1 MNRRENNPFSTA
13 WLVYP
18 VDQRDDYVRFCQ
30 TENPSPSDEAPFPR
44 RVDMWF
50 ASVALAARNGLRPV
64 DLRSRSPVQFVQGD
78 IFDPDAWR
86 VRVLMLLALAID
98 QSIDVVENPGRMMAI
113 ANGLAAA
120 GQPLVVEMINR
131 GQDRPI
137 WNLSTALEELLS

>member
-18 VDQRDDYVRFCQ
+18 VDQRDDYFRFCQ

-50 ASVALAARNGLRPV
+50 AAVALAARNGLRPV
-64 DLRSRSPVQFVQGD
+64 DLRSRSTVEFVQGE
-78 IFDPDAWR
+78 IFDSDAWR
-86 VRVLMLLALAID
+86 IRALMLLALATD
-98 QSIDVVENPGRMMAI
+98 QSIDVVEVPARMMTI

-120 GQPLVVEMINR
+120 GQPMVVEMLNR
-131 GQDRPI
+131 SQDRPI
-137 WNLSTALEELLS
+137 WNLSTALEEMLS

>member
-18 VDQRDDYVRFCQ
+18 IDQRDDYVRFCQ

-50 ASVALAARNGLRPV
+50 AAVALAARDGLRPV
-64 DLRSRSPVQFVQGD
+64 DLRSRSTVQFVQGS
-78 IFDPDAWR
+78 IFDSDAWR
-86 VRVLMLLALAID
+86 VRALMLLALAIE
-98 QSIDVVENPGRMMAI
+98 QSIEVVENSARMITI
-113 ANGLAAA
+113 ANGLAAV
-120 GQPLVVEMINR
+120 GQPLLVEMLNR

>member
-1 MNRRENNPFSTA
+1 MNRRDNNPFSTA

-18 VDQRDDYVRFCQ
+18 IDQRDDYVRFCQ

-50 ASVALAARNGLRPV
+50 AAVALAARDGLRPV
-64 DLRSRSPVQFVQGD
+64 DLRSRSTVQFVQGS
-78 IFDPDAWR
+78 IFDSDAWR
-86 VRVLMLLALAID
+86 VRALMLLALAIE
-98 QSIDVVENPGRMMAI
+98 QSIEVVENSARMITI
-113 ANGLAAA
+113 ANGLAAV
-120 GQPLVVEMINR
+120 GQPLLVEMLNR

>member
-18 VDQRDDYVRFCQ
+18 IDQRDDYVRFCQ
-30 TENPSPSDEAPFPR
+30 TENPSPSDEAPFQR

-50 ASVALAARNGLRPV
+50 AAVALAARNGLRSV
-64 DLRSRSPVQFVQGD
+64 DLRSRSTVSFVQGS
-78 IFDPDAWR
+78 IFDSDAWR
-86 VRVLMLLALAID
+86 VRALMLLALAIE
-98 QSIDVVENPGRMMAI
+98 QSIEVVENPARMITI
-113 ANGLAAA
+113 ANGLAAV
-120 GQPLVVEMINR
+120 GQPQLVEMLNR

>member
-1 MNRRENNPFSTA
+1 MVCVGGCGGTKWIAASRLEVSQSGYRHFGLKP
-13 WLVYP
+13 P
-18 VDQRDDYVRFCQ
+18 
-30 TENPSPSDEAPFPR
+30 
-44 RVDMWF
+44 
-50 ASVALAARNGLRPV
+50 ASV
-64 DLRSRSPVQFVQGD
+64 QGN

-120 GQPLVVEMINR
+120 GQPLVVEMLNR

>member
-1 MNRRENNPFSTA
+1 MNRRDNNPFSTA

-18 VDQRDDYVRFCQ
+18 IDQRDDYVRFCQ

-50 ASVALAARNGLRPV
+50 AAVALAAHEGLRPV
-64 DLRSRSPVQFVQGD
+64 DLGTRSTVQFVQGS
-78 IFDPDAWR
+78 IFDADAWR
-86 VRVLMLLALAID
+86 VRALMLLGLAID
-98 QSIDVVENPGRMMAI
+98 QSIDVVENSARMMTI
-113 ANGLAAA
+113 ANGLAAV
-120 GQPLVVEMINR
+120 GQPLVVEMLNG